1 MFAPGLIRL
10 AALSVIALAGLTAA
24 ASASMG
30 TATTITAANLR
41 TGPGTSYSVITSLS
55 EGTDVTVD
63 ACTLTWCAV
72 ETDSDGNGF
81 VAKSLLDF
89 IDNGDNG
96 DDNGGPVIITPQPE
110 PPQSDAE
117 VCFYQQ
123 KNFMGAN
130 FCVYPGDQD
139 ADIPGSF
146 ADNIASILISGGASV
161 EVCTDT
167 DFGGECKTYDHSVKK
182 LPSYLRDDITSYTV
196 SGNGSG
202 DNGND
207 NSDAD
212 LPDNGAVITL
222 Q

>member
-1 MFAPGLIRL
+1 MFAPRLIRL
-10 AALSVIALAGLTAA
+10 AAFSVIALAGLTAA

-30 TATTITAANLR
+30 TATTSTAANLR
-41 TGPGTSYSVITSLS
+41 TGPGTSYSVITSLP

-63 ACTLTWCAV
+63 ACTLAWCAV
-72 ETDSDGNGF
+72 ETDEGDGF

-89 IDNGDNG
+89 LGDGDNG
-96 DDNGGPVIITPQPE
+96 DDDGPIIITPEPE
-110 PPQSDAE
+110 PTQSDAE

-139 ADIPGSF
+139 EDIPGNF
-146 ADNIASILISGGASV
+146 DDNIESILISGGASV

-196 SGNGSG
+196 TG
-202 DNGND
+202 DSYPD
-207 NSDAD
+207 DSDAD
-212 LPDNGAVITL
+212 QPDDGNVIVL

>member
-1 MFAPGLIRL
+1 MFAPRLIRL
-10 AALSVIALAGLTAA
+10 AALSAIAFACLTAA

-30 TATTITAANLR
+30 TATTVTAANLR
-41 TGPGTSYSVITSLS
+41 TGPGTSYPVITSLS

-89 IDNGDNG
+89 VDSGDNG
-96 DDNGGPVIITPQPE
+96 DDNGGPIIITPQPE

-139 ADIPGSF
+139 ADIPGNF
-146 ADNIASILISGGASV
+146 DDNIASILISGGASV
-161 EVCTDT
+161 EVCTDV

-182 LPSYLRDDITSYTV
+182 LPTYLRDDITSYTV
-196 SGNGSG
+196 GG
-202 DNGND
+202 DNG
-207 NSDAD
+207 
-212 LPDNGAVITL
+212 DNGDNDSDMPDTGNVITL